1 MMARVNEEVI
11 NMKFR
16 KMPRTDMV
24 LSEVGFGVWTVATN
38 WWGKI
43 EESDKAA
50 LLENAV
56 DQGINFFDTADAYGD
71 GYGEEILAKVLGHK
85 RNELVF
91 ATKFGYDIYDPT
103 PRDGHKERA
112 QKFDKEFVKYACEQS
127 LKRLGTDYIDLYQ
140 IHNPKLDALE
150 RDELFETLEQLQ
162 FEGKIRYYGVA
173 LGPDIGWFEEGE
185 YSMRDRHVDS
195 AQVIYSIM
203 EQDPAKDL
211 IRIAEETEV
220 GLLSRVP
227 HASNTLTG
235 EFDDGLPVFDA
246 DDHRAHRK
254 NEWLEE
260 AMRKVARVRFLVQ
273 DDSRTM
279 AQSAIQFVLKQPA
292 IISVLPNF
300 TKISEL
306 MEYTSALE
314 TPEITNAE
322 QSKLDELWENGFDIA
337 EPQPQFREI

>member
-1 MMARVNEEVI
+1 VEE
-11 NMKFR
+11 
-16 KMPRTDMV
+16 
-24 LSEVGFGVWTVATN
+24 
-38 WWGKI
+38 
-43 EESDKAA
+43 
-50 LLENAV
+50 
-56 DQGINFFDTADAYGD
+56 GINFFDTADTYGD
-71 GYGEEILAKVLGHK
+71 GFGEEILATVLGHK
-85 RNELVF
+85 RNDIVI

-127 LKRLGTDYIDLYQ
+127 LRRLGTDYIDLYQ
-140 IHNPKLDALE
+140 AHNIKLADLE

-162 FEGKIRYYGVA
+162 FEGKIRHYGVA
-173 LGPDIGWFEEGE
+173 LGPDIGWVEEGE
-185 YSMRDRHVDS
+185 YTLTQRQVAS

-203 EQDPAKDL
+203 EQDPAKHF
-211 IRIAEETEV
+211 IRLAEENEV

-235 EFDDGLPVFDA
+235 EFEHGLPTFDA

-273 DDSRTM
+273 EDTRTM
-279 AQSAIQFVLKQPA
+279 AQSAIQFVLKQPS

-300 TKISEL
+300 TNLSEL
-306 MEYTSALE
+306 KEYTSALE
-314 TPEITNAE
+314 TPEISDEE
-322 QSKLDELWENGFDIA
+322 QTKLDELWEHGFDIS
-337 EPQPQFREI
+337 EPEPQFREI

>member
-1 MMARVNEEVI
+1 
-11 NMKFR
+11 MKFR
-16 KMPRTDMV
+16 KLPRTDLV

-43 EESDKAA
+43 EDADKAA

-56 DQGINFFDTADAYGD
+56 EEGINFFDTADTYGD
-71 GYGEEILAKVLGHK
+71 GFGEEILATVLGHK
-85 RNELVF
+85 RNDIVI

-127 LKRLGTDYIDLYQ
+127 LRRLGTDYIDLYQ
-140 IHNPKLDALE
+140 AHNIKLADLE
-150 RDELFETLEQLQ
+150 HDELFETLEQLQ
-162 FEGKIRYYGVA
+162 FEGKIRHYGVA
-173 LGPDIGWFEEGE
+173 LGPDIGWVEEGE
-185 YSMRDRHVDS
+185 YTLTQRQVAS

-203 EQDPAKDL
+203 EQDPAKHFMTL
-211 IRIAEETEV
+211 AEENEI

-235 EFDDGLPVFDA
+235 EFDHGFPTFDP

-260 AMRKVARVRFLVQ
+260 AMKKVARVRFLVQ
-273 DDSRTM
+273 EDTRTM
-279 AQSAIQFVLKQPA
+279 AQSAIQFVLKQPS

-300 TKISEL
+300 TNLSEL
-306 MEYTSALE
+306 KEYTSALE
-314 TPEITNAE
+314 TPEISDEE
-322 QSKLDELWENGFDIA
+322 QAKLDELWEHGFDVS
-337 EPQPQFREI
+337 EPEPQFREI

>member
-1 MMARVNEEVI
+1 
-11 NMKFR
+11 MKFR
-16 KMPRTDMV
+16 KLPRTDLV

-43 EESDKAA
+43 EDADKAS

-56 DQGINFFDTADAYGD
+56 EEGINFFDTADTYGD
-71 GYGEEILAKVLGHK
+71 GFGEEILATVLGHR
-85 RNELVF
+85 RNDIVI

-127 LKRLGTDYIDLYQ
+127 LRRLGTDYIDLYQ
-140 IHNPKLDALE
+140 AHNIKLADLE

-162 FEGKIRYYGVA
+162 FEGKIRHYGVA
-173 LGPDIGWFEEGE
+173 LGPDIGWVEEGE
-185 YSMRDRHVDS
+185 YTLTQRQVAS

-203 EQDPAKDL
+203 EQDPAKHFMRL
-211 IRIAEETEV
+211 AEENEV

-235 EFDDGLPVFDA
+235 EFDVGLPTFDA

-273 DDSRTM
+273 EDTRTM
-279 AQSAIQFVLKQPA
+279 AQSAIQFVLKQPS

-300 TKISEL
+300 TNLSEL
-306 MEYTSALE
+306 KEYTSALE
-314 TPEITNAE
+314 TPEISDEE
-322 QSKLDELWENGFDIA
+322 QAKLDELWEHGFDIS
-337 EPQPQFREI
+337 EPEPQFREI

>member
-1 MMARVNEEVI
+1 
-11 NMKFR
+11 MKFR
-16 KMPRTDMV
+16 KLPRTDLV

-43 EESDKAA
+43 EDADKAA

-56 DQGINFFDTADAYGD
+56 EEGINFFDTADTYGD
-71 GYGEEILAKVLGHK
+71 GFGEEILATVLGHK
-85 RNELVF
+85 RNDIII

-103 PRDGHKERA
+103 RRDGHKERA

-127 LKRLGTDYIDLYQ
+127 LRRLGTDYIDLYQ
-140 IHNPKLDALE
+140 AHNIKLADLE

-162 FEGKIRYYGVA
+162 FEGKIRHYGVA
-173 LGPDIGWFEEGE
+173 LGPDIGWVEEGE
-185 YSMRDRHVDS
+185 YTLTQRQVAS

-203 EQDPAKDL
+203 EQDPAKHFMRL
-211 IRIAEETEV
+211 AKENEV

-235 EFDDGLPVFDA
+235 EFDDGLPTFDA

-254 NEWLEE
+254 NEWLEV

-273 DDSRTM
+273 EDTRTM
-279 AQSAIQFVLKQPA
+279 AQSAIQFVLKQPS

-300 TKISEL
+300 TNLLEL
-306 MEYTSALE
+306 KEYTSALE
-314 TPEITNAE
+314 TPEISDEE
-322 QSKLDELWENGFDIA
+322 QAKLDELWEHGFDVSDP
-337 EPQPQFREI
+337 EPQFREI

>member
-1 MMARVNEEVI
+1 
-11 NMKFR
+11 MKFR
-16 KMPRTDMV
+16 KLPRTDLV

-43 EESDKAA
+43 EDADKAA

-56 DQGINFFDTADAYGD
+56 EEGINFFDTADTYGD
-71 GYGEEILAKVLGHK
+71 GFGEEILATVLGHK
-85 RNELVF
+85 RNDIVI

-127 LKRLGTDYIDLYQ
+127 LRRLGTDYIDLYQ
-140 IHNPKLDALE
+140 AHNIKLADLE

-162 FEGKIRYYGVA
+162 FEGKIRHYGVA
-173 LGPDIGWFEEGE
+173 LGPDIGWVEEGE
-185 YSMRDRHVDS
+185 YTLTQRQVAS

-203 EQDPAKDL
+203 EQDPAKHFMRL
-211 IRIAEETEV
+211 AEENEV

-235 EFDDGLPVFDA
+235 EFDDGLPTFDA

-260 AMRKVARVRFLVQ
+260 AMKKVARVRFLVQ
-273 DDSRTM
+273 EDTRTM
-279 AQSAIQFVLKQPA
+279 AQSAIQFVLKQPS

-300 TKISEL
+300 TNLLEL
-306 MEYTSALE
+306 KEYTSALE
-314 TPEITNAE
+314 TPEISDEE
-322 QSKLDELWENGFDIA
+322 QAKLDELWEHGFDIS
-337 EPQPQFREI
+337 EPEPQFREI

>member
-1 MMARVNEEVI
+1 
-11 NMKFR
+11 MKFR
-16 KMPRTDMV
+16 KMPRTDLV

-43 EESDKAA
+43 EDADKAA

-56 DQGINFFDTADAYGD
+56 EEGINFFDTADAYGD
-71 GYGEEILAKVLGHK
+71 GYGEEILATVLGHK
-85 RNELVF
+85 RNDIII
-91 ATKFGYDIYDPT
+91 ATKFGYDIYDTT

-127 LKRLGTDYIDLYQ
+127 LRRLDTDYIDLYQ
-140 IHNPKLDALE
+140 AHNIKLADLE
-150 RDELFETLEQLQ
+150 KDELFETLEQLQ
-162 FEGKIRYYGVA
+162 FEGKIRYFGVA

-185 YSMRDRHVDS
+185 YSMRERHVTS
-195 AQVIYSIM
+195 AQVIYSIL

-211 IRIAEETEV
+211 IKLAEEYEV

-235 EFDDGLPVFDA
+235 EYDHGLPVFDA

-260 AMRKVARVRFLVQ
+260 AMRKVDRVRFLVQ
-273 DDSRTM
+273 EDTRTM

-300 TKISEL
+300 TNLSEL
-306 MEYTSALE
+306 KEYTSALE
-314 TPEITNAE
+314 TPEITDDE
-322 QSKLDELWENGFDIA
+322 QAKLDELWAHDFDLS
-337 EPQPQFREI
+337 EPERQFREI

>member
-1 MMARVNEEVI
+1 
-11 NMKFR
+11 MKFR
-16 KMPRTDMV
+16 KLPRTDLV

-43 EESDKAA
+43 EDSDKAA

-56 DQGINFFDTADAYGD
+56 EEGINFFDTADTYGD
-71 GYGEEILAKVLGHK
+71 GFGEEILATVLGHK
-85 RNELVF
+85 RNDIVI

-127 LKRLGTDYIDLYQ
+127 LRRLGTDYIDLYQ
-140 IHNPKLDALE
+140 AHNIKLADLE
-150 RDELFETLEQLQ
+150 HDELFETLEQLQ
-162 FEGKIRYYGVA
+162 FEGKIRHYGVA
-173 LGPDIGWFEEGE
+173 LGPDIGWVEEGE
-185 YSMRDRHVDS
+185 YTLTQRQVAS

-203 EQDPAKDL
+203 EQDPAKHFMRL
-211 IRIAEETEV
+211 AKENEV

-235 EFDDGLPVFDA
+235 EFDDGLPTFDA

-260 AMRKVARVRFLVQ
+260 AMKKVARVRFLVQ
-273 DDSRTM
+273 EDTRTM
-279 AQSAIQFVLKQPA
+279 AQSAIQFVLKQPS

-300 TKISEL
+300 TNLLEL
-306 MEYTSALE
+306 KEYTSALE
-314 TPEITNAE
+314 TPEISNEE
-322 QSKLDELWENGFDIA
+322 QAKLDELWEHGFDVS
-337 EPQPQFREI
+337 EPEPQFREI

>member
-1 MMARVNEEVI
+1 
-11 NMKFR
+11 MKFR
-16 KMPRTDMV
+16 KLPRTDLV

-43 EESDKAA
+43 EDADKAA

-56 DQGINFFDTADAYGD
+56 EEGINFFDTADTYGD
-71 GYGEEILAKVLGHK
+71 GFGEEILATVLGHK
-85 RNELVF
+85 RNDIVI

-103 PRDGHKERA
+103 PREGHKERA

-127 LKRLGTDYIDLYQ
+127 LRRLGTDYIDLYQ
-140 IHNPKLDALE
+140 AHNIKLADLE

-162 FEGKIRYYGVA
+162 FEGKIRHYGVA
-173 LGPDIGWFEEGE
+173 LGPDIGWVEEGE
-185 YSMRDRHVDS
+185 YTLTQRQVASV
-195 AQVIYSIM
+195 QVIYSIM
-203 EQDPAKDL
+203 EQDPAKHFMTL
-211 IRIAEETEV
+211 AEENEV

-235 EFDDGLPVFDA
+235 EFDDGLPTFDA

-260 AMRKVARVRFLVQ
+260 AMKKVARVRFLVQ
-273 DDSRTM
+273 EDTRTM
-279 AQSAIQFVLKQPA
+279 AQSAIQFVLKQPS

-300 TKISEL
+300 TNLSEL
-306 MEYTSALE
+306 KEYTSALE
-314 TPEITNAE
+314 TPEISDEE
-322 QSKLDELWENGFDIA
+322 QAKLDELWEHGFDVS
-337 EPQPQFREI
+337 ELEPQFREI

>member
-1 MMARVNEEVI
+1 
-11 NMKFR
+11 MKFR
-16 KMPRTDMV
+16 KLPRTDLV

-43 EESDKAA
+43 EDADKAA

-56 DQGINFFDTADAYGD
+56 EEGINFFDTADTYGD
-71 GYGEEILAKVLGHK
+71 GFGEEILATVLGPK
-85 RNELVF
+85 RNDIVI

-127 LKRLGTDYIDLYQ
+127 LRRLGTDYIDLYQ
-140 IHNPKLDALE
+140 AHNIKLADLE

-162 FEGKIRYYGVA
+162 FEGKIRHYGVA
-173 LGPDIGWFEEGE
+173 LGPDIGWVEEGE
-185 YSMRDRHVDS
+185 YTLTQRQVAS

-203 EQDPAKDL
+203 EQDPAKHF
-211 IRIAEETEV
+211 IRLAEENEV

-235 EFDDGLPVFDA
+235 EFDDGLPTFDA

-260 AMRKVARVRFLVQ
+260 AMKKVARVRFLVQ
-273 DDSRTM
+273 EDTRTM
-279 AQSAIQFVLKQPA
+279 AQSAIQFVLKQPS

-300 TKISEL
+300 TNLSEL
-306 MEYTSALE
+306 KEYTSALE
-314 TPEITNAE
+314 TPEISDEE
-322 QSKLDELWENGFDIA
+322 QAKLDELWEHGFDVS
-337 EPQPQFREI
+337 EPEPQFREI

>member
-1 MMARVNEEVI
+1 
-11 NMKFR
+11 MKFR
-16 KMPRTDMV
+16 KLPRTDLV

-43 EESDKAA
+43 EDADKAS

-56 DQGINFFDTADAYGD
+56 EEGINFFDTADTYGD
-71 GYGEEILAKVLGHK
+71 GFGEEILATVLGHK
-85 RNELVF
+85 RNDIVI

-127 LKRLGTDYIDLYQ
+127 LRRLGTDYVDLYQ
-140 IHNPKLDALE
+140 AHNIKLADLE
-150 RDELFETLEQLQ
+150 RDELFEILEQLQ
-162 FEGKIRYYGVA
+162 FEGKIRHYGVA
-173 LGPDIGWFEEGE
+173 LGPDIGWVEEGE
-185 YSMRDRHVDS
+185 YTLTQRQVAS

-203 EQDPAKDL
+203 EQDPAKHFMRL
-211 IRIAEETEV
+211 AEENEV

-235 EFDDGLPVFDA
+235 EFDDGLPTFDA

-273 DDSRTM
+273 EDTRTM
-279 AQSAIQFVLKQPA
+279 AQSAIQFVLKQPS

-300 TKISEL
+300 TNLSEL
-306 MEYTSALE
+306 KEYTSALE
-314 TPEITNAE
+314 TPEISDEE
-322 QSKLDELWENGFDIA
+322 QAKLDELWEHGFDIS
-337 EPQPQFREI
+337 EPEPQFREI

>member
-1 MMARVNEEVI
+1 
-11 NMKFR
+11 MKFR
-16 KMPRTDMV
+16 KLPRTDLV

-43 EESDKAA
+43 EDADKAA

-56 DQGINFFDTADAYGD
+56 EEGINFFDTAATYGD
-71 GYGEEILAKVLGHK
+71 GFGEEILATVLGHK
-85 RNELVF
+85 RNDIVI

-127 LKRLGTDYIDLYQ
+127 LRRLGTDYIDLYQ
-140 IHNPKLDALE
+140 AHNIKLADLE
-150 RDELFETLEQLQ
+150 HDELFETLEQLQ
-162 FEGKIRYYGVA
+162 FEGKIRHYGVA
-173 LGPDIGWFEEGE
+173 LGPDIGWVEEGE
-185 YSMRDRHVDS
+185 YTLTQRQVAS

-203 EQDPAKDL
+203 EQDPAKHFMTL
-211 IRIAEETEV
+211 AEENEV

-235 EFDDGLPVFDA
+235 EFDDGLPTFDA

-260 AMRKVARVRFLVQ
+260 AMKKVARVRFLVQ
-273 DDSRTM
+273 EDTRTM
-279 AQSAIQFVLKQPA
+279 AQSAIQFVLKQPS
-292 IISVLPNF
+292 IISVLPNL
-300 TKISEL
+300 TNLSEL
-306 MEYTSALE
+306 KEYTSALE
-314 TPEITNAE
+314 TPEISDEE
-322 QSKLDELWENGFDIA
+322 QAKLDELWEHGFDVS
-337 EPQPQFREI
+337 EPEPQFREI

>member
-1 MMARVNEEVI
+1 
-11 NMKFR
+11 MKFR
-16 KMPRTDMV
+16 KLPRTDLV
-24 LSEVGFGVWTVATN
+24 LSEVGFGVWTVGTN

-43 EESDKAA
+43 EDADKAA

-56 DQGINFFDTADAYGD
+56 EEGINFFDTADTYGD
-71 GYGEEILAKVLGHK
+71 GFGEEILATVLGHK
-85 RNELVF
+85 RNDIVI

-127 LKRLGTDYIDLYQ
+127 LRRLGTDYIDLYQ
-140 IHNPKLDALE
+140 AHNIKLADLE
-150 RDELFETLEQLQ
+150 HDELFETLEQLQ
-162 FEGKIRYYGVA
+162 FEGKIRHYGVA
-173 LGPDIGWFEEGE
+173 LGPDIGWVEEGE
-185 YSMRDRHVDS
+185 YTLTQRQVAS

-203 EQDPAKDL
+203 EQDPAKHFMTL
-211 IRIAEETEV
+211 AEENGV

-235 EFDDGLPVFDA
+235 EFDDGLPTFDA

-273 DDSRTM
+273 EDTRTM
-279 AQSAIQFVLKQPA
+279 AQSAIQFVLKQPS

-300 TKISEL
+300 TNLSEL
-306 MEYTSALE
+306 KEYTSALE
-314 TPEITNAE
+314 TPEISDEE
-322 QSKLDELWENGFDIA
+322 QAKLDELWEHGFDVS
-337 EPQPQFREI
+337 EPEPQFREI

>member
-1 MMARVNEEVI
+1 
-11 NMKFR
+11 MKFR
-16 KMPRTDMV
+16 KLPRTDLV

-43 EESDKAA
+43 EDADKAA

-56 DQGINFFDTADAYGD
+56 EEGINFFDTADTYGD
-71 GYGEEILAKVLGHK
+71 GFGEEILATVLGHK
-85 RNELVF
+85 RNDIVI

-127 LKRLGTDYIDLYQ
+127 LRRLGTDYIDLYQ
-140 IHNPKLDALE
+140 AHNIKLADLE

-162 FEGKIRYYGVA
+162 FEGKIRHYGVA
-173 LGPDIGWFEEGE
+173 LGPDIGWVEEGE
-185 YSMRDRHVDS
+185 YTLTQRQVAS

-203 EQDPAKDL
+203 EQDPAKHFMTL
-211 IRIAEETEV
+211 AEENEV

-235 EFDDGLPVFDA
+235 EFDDGLPTFDA

-260 AMRKVARVRFLVQ
+260 AMKKVARVRFLVQ
-273 DDSRTM
+273 EDTRTM
-279 AQSAIQFVLKQPA
+279 AQSAIQFVLKQPS

-300 TKISEL
+300 PNLLEL
-306 MEYTSALE
+306 KEYTSALE
-314 TPEITNAE
+314 TPEISNEE
-322 QSKLDELWENGFDIA
+322 QAKLDELWEHGFDISEP
-337 EPQPQFREI
+337 EPQCREI

>member
-1 MMARVNEEVI
+1 
-11 NMKFR
+11 MKFR
-16 KMPRTDMV
+16 KLPRTDLV
-24 LSEVGFGVWTVATN
+24 LSEVGFGVWTVGTN

-43 EESDKAA
+43 DDADKAA

-56 DQGINFFDTADAYGD
+56 EEGINFFDTADTYGD
-71 GYGEEILAKVLGHK
+71 GFGEEILATVLGHK
-85 RNELVF
+85 RNDIVI

-127 LKRLGTDYIDLYQ
+127 LNRLGTDYIDLYQ
-140 IHNPKLDALE
+140 AHNIKLADLE

-162 FEGKIRYYGVA
+162 FEGKIRHYGVA
-173 LGPDIGWFEEGE
+173 LGPDIGWVEEGE
-185 YSMRDRHVDS
+185 YTLTQRQVAS

-203 EQDPAKDL
+203 EQDPAKHF
-211 IRIAEETEV
+211 IRLAEENEV

-235 EFDDGLPVFDA
+235 EFDDGLPTFDA

-273 DDSRTM
+273 EDTRTM
-279 AQSAIQFVLKQPA
+279 AQSAIQFVLKQPS

-300 TKISEL
+300 TNLSEL
-306 MEYTSALE
+306 KEYTSALE
-314 TPEITNAE
+314 TPEISDEE
-322 QSKLDELWENGFDIA
+322 QAKLDELWEHGFDIS
-337 EPQPQFREI
+337 EPEPQFREI

>member
-1 MMARVNEEVI
+1 
-11 NMKFR
+11 MKFR
-16 KMPRTDMV
+16 KLPRTDLV

-43 EESDKAA
+43 EDADKAA

-56 DQGINFFDTADAYGD
+56 EEGINFFDTADTYGD
-71 GYGEEILAKVLGHK
+71 GFGEEILATVLGHK
-85 RNELVF
+85 RNDIVI

-127 LKRLGTDYIDLYQ
+127 LRRLGTDYIDLYQ
-140 IHNPKLDALE
+140 AHNIKLADLE

-162 FEGKIRYYGVA
+162 FEGKIRHYGVA
-173 LGPDIGWFEEGE
+173 LGPDIGWVEEGE
-185 YSMRDRHVDS
+185 YTLTQRQVAS

-203 EQDPAKDL
+203 EQDPAKHF
-211 IRIAEETEV
+211 IRLAEENEV

-235 EFDDGLPVFDA
+235 EFDDGLPTFDA

-273 DDSRTM
+273 EDTRTM
-279 AQSAIQFVLKQPA
+279 AQSAIQFVLKQPS

-300 TKISEL
+300 TNLSEL
-306 MEYTSALE
+306 KEYTSALE
-314 TPEITNAE
+314 TPEISDEE
-322 QSKLDELWENGFDIA
+322 QTKLDELWEHGFDIS
-337 EPQPQFREI
+337 EPEPQFREI

>member
-1 MMARVNEEVI
+1 
-11 NMKFR
+11 MKFR
-16 KMPRTDMV
+16 KLPRTDLV

-43 EESDKAA
+43 EDADKAA

-56 DQGINFFDTADAYGD
+56 EEGINFFDTADTYGD
-71 GYGEEILAKVLGHK
+71 GFGEEILATVLGHK
-85 RNELVF
+85 RNDIVI

-127 LKRLGTDYIDLYQ
+127 LRRLGTDYIDLYQ
-140 IHNPKLDALE
+140 AHNIKLADLE
-150 RDELFETLEQLQ
+150 HDELFETLEQLQ
-162 FEGKIRYYGVA
+162 FEGKIRHYGVA
-173 LGPDIGWFEEGE
+173 LGPDIGWVEEGE
-185 YSMRDRHVDS
+185 YTLTQRQVAS

-203 EQDPAKDL
+203 EQDPAKHFMRL
-211 IRIAEETEV
+211 AEENEV

-235 EFDDGLPVFDA
+235 EFDDGLPTFDA

-260 AMRKVARVRFLVQ
+260 AMKKVARVRFLVQ
-273 DDSRTM
+273 EDTRTM
-279 AQSAIQFVLKQPA
+279 AQSAIQFVLKQPS

-300 TKISEL
+300 TNLSEL
-306 MEYTSALE
+306 KEYTSALE
-314 TPEITNAE
+314 TPEISDEE
-322 QSKLDELWENGFDIA
+322 QAKLDELWEHGFDVS
-337 EPQPQFREI
+337 EPEPQFREI

>member
-1 MMARVNEEVI
+1 
-11 NMKFR
+11 MKFR
-16 KMPRTDMV
+16 KLPRTDLV

-43 EESDKAA
+43 EDADKAA

-56 DQGINFFDTADAYGD
+56 EEGINFFDTADTYGD
-71 GYGEEILAKVLGHK
+71 GFGEEILATVLGHK
-85 RNELVF
+85 RNDIVI

-127 LKRLGTDYIDLYQ
+127 LRRLGTDYIDLYQ
-140 IHNPKLDALE
+140 AHNIKLADLE
-150 RDELFETLEQLQ
+150 HDELFETLEQLQ
-162 FEGKIRYYGVA
+162 FEGKIRHYGVA
-173 LGPDIGWFEEGE
+173 LGPDIGWVEEGE
-185 YSMRDRHVDS
+185 YTLTQRQVAS

-203 EQDPAKDL
+203 EQDPAKHFMTL
-211 IRIAEETEV
+211 AEENEV

-235 EFDDGLPVFDA
+235 EFDDGLPTFDA

-260 AMRKVARVRFLVQ
+260 AMKKVARVRFLVQ
-273 DDSRTM
+273 EDTRTM
-279 AQSAIQFVLKQPA
+279 AQSAIQFVLKQPS

-300 TKISEL
+300 TNLSEL
-306 MEYTSALE
+306 KEYTSALE
-314 TPEITNAE
+314 TPEISDDE
-322 QSKLDELWENGFDIA
+322 QAKLDELWEHGFDVS
-337 EPQPQFREI
+337 EPEPQFREI

>member
-1 MMARVNEEVI
+1 
-11 NMKFR
+11 MKFR
-16 KMPRTDMV
+16 KLPRTDLV
-24 LSEVGFGVWTVATN
+24 LSEVGFGVWTVGTN

-43 EESDKAA
+43 EDADKAA

-56 DQGINFFDTADAYGD
+56 EEGINFFDTADTYGD
-71 GYGEEILAKVLGHK
+71 GFGEEILATVLGHK
-85 RNELVF
+85 RNDIVI

-127 LKRLGTDYIDLYQ
+127 LRRLGTDYIDLYQ
-140 IHNPKLDALE
+140 AHNIKLADLE

-162 FEGKIRYYGVA
+162 FEGKIRHYGVA
-173 LGPDIGWFEEGE
+173 LGPDIGWVEEGE
-185 YSMRDRHVDS
+185 YTLTQRQLAS
-195 AQVIYSIM
+195 AQVLYRIM
-203 EQDPAKDL
+203 EQAPAQHF
-211 IRIAEETEV
+211 IRLAEENEV

-235 EFDDGLPVFDA
+235 EFDAGLPTFDA

-273 DDSRTM
+273 EDTRTM
-279 AQSAIQFVLKQPA
+279 AQSAIQFVLKQPS

-300 TKISEL
+300 TNLSEL
-306 MEYTSALE
+306 KEYTSALE
-314 TPEITNAE
+314 TPEISDEE
-322 QSKLDELWENGFDIA
+322 QAKLDELWEHGFDIS
-337 EPQPQFREI
+337 EPEPQFREI

>member
-1 MMARVNEEVI
+1 
-11 NMKFR
+11 MKFR
-16 KMPRTDMV
+16 KLPRTDLV

-43 EESDKAA
+43 EDSDKAA

-56 DQGINFFDTADAYGD
+56 EEGINFFDTADTYGD
-71 GYGEEILAKVLGHK
+71 GFGEEILATVLGHK
-85 RNELVF
+85 RNDIVI

-127 LKRLGTDYIDLYQ
+127 LRRLGTDYIDLYQ
-140 IHNPKLDALE
+140 AHNIKLADLE

-162 FEGKIRYYGVA
+162 FEGKIRHYGVA
-173 LGPDIGWFEEGE
+173 LGPDIGWVEEGE
-185 YSMRDRHVDS
+185 YTLTQRQVAS

-203 EQDPAKDL
+203 EQDPAKHFMTL
-211 IRIAEETEV
+211 AEENEV

-235 EFDDGLPVFDA
+235 EFDDGLPTFDA

-260 AMRKVARVRFLVQ
+260 AMKKVARVRFLVQ
-273 DDSRTM
+273 EDTRTM
-279 AQSAIQFVLKQPA
+279 AQSAIQFVLKQPS

-300 TKISEL
+300 TNLSEL
-306 MEYTSALE
+306 KEYTSALE
-314 TPEITNAE
+314 TPEISDEE
-322 QSKLDELWENGFDIA
+322 QTKLDELWEHGFDVS
-337 EPQPQFREI
+337 EPEPQFREI

>member
-1 MMARVNEEVI
+1 
-11 NMKFR
+11 MKFR
-16 KMPRTDMV
+16 KLPRTDLV

-43 EESDKAA
+43 EDADKAA

-56 DQGINFFDTADAYGD
+56 EEGINFFDTADTYGD
-71 GYGEEILAKVLGHK
+71 GFGEEILATVLGHK
-85 RNELVF
+85 RNDIVI

-127 LKRLGTDYIDLYQ
+127 LRRLGTDYIDLYQ
-140 IHNPKLDALE
+140 AHNIKLLDLE

-162 FEGKIRYYGVA
+162 FEGKIRHYGVA
-173 LGPDIGWFEEGE
+173 LGPDIGWVEEGE
-185 YSMRDRHVDS
+185 YTLTQRQVAS

-203 EQDPAKDL
+203 EQDPAKHF
-211 IRIAEETEV
+211 IRLAEENEV

-235 EFDDGLPVFDA
+235 EFDDGLPTFDT

-273 DDSRTM
+273 EDTRTM
-279 AQSAIQFVLKQPA
+279 AQSAIQFVLKQPS

-300 TKISEL
+300 TNLSEL
-306 MEYTSALE
+306 KEYTSALE
-314 TPEITNAE
+314 TPEISDEE
-322 QSKLDELWENGFDIA
+322 QTKLDELWEHGFDIS
-337 EPQPQFREI
+337 EPEPQFREI

>member
-1 MMARVNEEVI
+1 
-11 NMKFR
+11 MKFR
-16 KMPRTDMV
+16 KLPRTDLV

-43 EESDKAA
+43 EDADKAA

-56 DQGINFFDTADAYGD
+56 EEGINFFDTADTYGD
-71 GYGEEILAKVLGHK
+71 GFGEEILATVLGHK
-85 RNELVF
+85 RNDIVI

-127 LKRLGTDYIDLYQ
+127 LRRLGTDYIDLYQ
-140 IHNPKLDALE
+140 AHNIKLADLE
-150 RDELFETLEQLQ
+150 HDELFETLEQLQ
-162 FEGKIRYYGVA
+162 FEGKIRHYGVA
-173 LGPDIGWFEEGE
+173 LGPDIGWVEEGE
-185 YSMRDRHVDS
+185 YTLTQRQVAS

-203 EQDPAKDL
+203 EQDPAKHFMTL
-211 IRIAEETEV
+211 AEENEV

-235 EFDDGLPVFDA
+235 EFDDGLPTFDA

-260 AMRKVARVRFLVQ
+260 AMKKVARVRFLVQ
-273 DDSRTM
+273 EDTRTM
-279 AQSAIQFVLKQPA
+279 AQSAIQFVLKQPS

-300 TKISEL
+300 TNLSEL
-306 MEYTSALE
+306 KEYTSALE
-314 TPEITNAE
+314 TPEISDEE
-322 QSKLDELWENGFDIA
+322 QAKLDELWEHGFDIS
-337 EPQPQFREI
+337 EPEPQFREI

>member
-1 MMARVNEEVI
+1 
-11 NMKFR
+11 MKFR
-16 KMPRTDMV
+16 KLPRTDLV

-43 EESDKAA
+43 EDADKAA

-56 DQGINFFDTADAYGD
+56 EEGINFFDTADTYGD
-71 GYGEEILAKVLGHK
+71 GFGEEILATVLGHK
-85 RNELVF
+85 RNDIVI

-127 LKRLGTDYIDLYQ
+127 LRRLGTDYIDLYQ
-140 IHNPKLDALE
+140 AHNIKLADLE
-150 RDELFETLEQLQ
+150 HDELFETLEQLQ
-162 FEGKIRYYGVA
+162 FEGKIRHYGVA
-173 LGPDIGWFEEGE
+173 LGPDIGWVEEGE
-185 YSMRDRHVDS
+185 YTLTQRQVAS

-203 EQDPAKDL
+203 EQDPAKHFMTL
-211 IRIAEETEV
+211 AEENEV

-235 EFDDGLPVFDA
+235 EFDDGLPTFDA

-260 AMRKVARVRFLVQ
+260 AMKKVARVRFLVQ
-273 DDSRTM
+273 EDTRTM
-279 AQSAIQFVLKQPA
+279 AQSAIQFVLKQPS

-300 TKISEL
+300 TNLSEL
-306 MEYTSALE
+306 KEYTSALE
-314 TPEITNAE
+314 TPEISNEE
-322 QSKLDELWENGFDIA
+322 QAKLDELWEHGFDVS
-337 EPQPQFREI
+337 EPEPQFREI

>member
-1 MMARVNEEVI
+1 
-11 NMKFR
+11 MKFR
-16 KMPRTDMV
+16 KLPRTDLV

-43 EESDKAA
+43 EDADKAA

-56 DQGINFFDTADAYGD
+56 EEGINFFDTADTYGD
-71 GYGEEILAKVLGHK
+71 GFGEEILATVLGHK
-85 RNELVF
+85 RNDIVI

-127 LKRLGTDYIDLYQ
+127 LRRLGTDYIDLYQ
-140 IHNPKLDALE
+140 AHNIKLADLE

-162 FEGKIRYYGVA
+162 FEGKIRHYGVA
-173 LGPDIGWFEEGE
+173 LGPDIGWVEEGE
-185 YSMRDRHVDS
+185 YTLTQRQVAS

-203 EQDPAKDL
+203 EQDPAKHFMTL
-211 IRIAEETEV
+211 AEENEV

-235 EFDDGLPVFDA
+235 EFDDGLPTFDS

-260 AMRKVARVRFLVQ
+260 AMKKVARVRFLVQ
-273 DDSRTM
+273 EDTRTM
-279 AQSAIQFVLKQPA
+279 AQSAIQFVLKQPS

-300 TKISEL
+300 TNLSEL
-306 MEYTSALE
+306 KEYTSALE
-314 TPEITNAE
+314 TPEISDEE
-322 QSKLDELWENGFDIA
+322 QAKLDELWEHGFDIS
-337 EPQPQFREI
+337 EPEPQFREI

>member
-1 MMARVNEEVI
+1 
-11 NMKFR
+11 MKYR
-16 KMPRTDMV
+16 KLPRTEMV

-43 EESDKAA
+43 EDADKKS

-56 DQGINFFDTADAYGD
+56 EEGINFFDTADTYGD
-71 GYGEEILAKVLGHK
+71 GLGETLLADVLGHK
-85 RNELVF
+85 RNEIII

-127 LKRLGTDYIDLYQ
+127 LRRLGTDYIDLYQ
-140 IHNPKLDALE
+140 AHNIKLVDLE
-150 RDELFETLEQLQ
+150 KDELFEALEQLQ
-162 FEGKIRYYGVA
+162 FEGKIRYFGVA
-173 LGPDIGWFEEGE
+173 LGPDIGWYEEGE
-185 YSMRDRHVDS
+185 YSMTERTISS
-195 AQVIYSIM
+195 AQIIYSIL
-203 EQDPAKDL
+203 EQDPAKAL
-211 IRIAEETEV
+211 IKLAEENDI

-235 EFDDGLPVFDA
+235 EYENGLPVFDA

-260 AMRKVARVRFLVQ
+260 SMRKVAKVRFLIQ

-279 AQSAIQFVLKQPA
+279 AQSAIQFVLKQSA

-300 TKISEL
+300 TKLSEIK
-306 MEYTSALE
+306 EYTSALE
-314 TPEITNAE
+314 TPEITDAE
-322 QSKLDELWENGFDIA
+322 QAKMDELWEHDFDIA
-337 EPQPQFREI
+337 EPARQFREI

>member
-1 MMARVNEEVI
+1 
-11 NMKFR
+11 MKFR
-16 KMPRTDMV
+16 KLPRTDLV

-43 EESDKAA
+43 EDAEKAS

-56 DQGINFFDTADAYGD
+56 EEGINFFDTADTYGD
-71 GYGEEILAKVLGHK
+71 GFGEEILATVLGHK
-85 RNELVF
+85 RNDIVI

-127 LKRLGTDYIDLYQ
+127 LRRLGTDYIDLYQ
-140 IHNPKLDALE
+140 AHNIKLADLE

-162 FEGKIRYYGVA
+162 FEGKIRHYGVA
-173 LGPDIGWFEEGE
+173 LGPDIGWVEEGE
-185 YSMRDRHVDS
+185 YTLTQRQVAS

-203 EQDPAKDL
+203 EQDPAKHFMRL
-211 IRIAEETEV
+211 AEENEV

-235 EFDDGLPVFDA
+235 EFDDGLPTFDT

-273 DDSRTM
+273 EDTRTM
-279 AQSAIQFVLKQPA
+279 AQSAIQFVLKQPS

-300 TKISEL
+300 TNLSEL
-306 MEYTSALE
+306 KEYTSALE
-314 TPEITNAE
+314 TPEISDEE
-322 QSKLDELWENGFDIA
+322 QAKLDELWEHGFDIS
-337 EPQPQFREI
+337 EPEPQFREI

>member
-1 MMARVNEEVI
+1 
-11 NMKFR
+11 MKFR
-16 KMPRTDMV
+16 KLPRTDLV

-43 EESDKAA
+43 EDAEKAS

-56 DQGINFFDTADAYGD
+56 EEGINFFDTADTYGD
-71 GYGEEILAKVLGHK
+71 GFGEEILATVLGHK
-85 RNELVF
+85 RNDIVI

-127 LKRLGTDYIDLYQ
+127 LRRLGTDYIDLYQ
-140 IHNPKLDALE
+140 AHNIKLADLE

-162 FEGKIRYYGVA
+162 FEGKIRHYGVA
-173 LGPDIGWFEEGE
+173 LGPDIGWVEEGE
-185 YSMRDRHVDS
+185 YTLTQRQVAS

-203 EQDPAKDL
+203 EQDPAKHFISL
-211 IRIAEETEV
+211 AEENEI

-235 EFDDGLPVFDA
+235 EFDVGLPTFDA

-273 DDSRTM
+273 EDTRTM
-279 AQSAIQFVLKQPA
+279 AQSAIQFVLKQPS

-300 TKISEL
+300 TNLSEL
-306 MEYTSALE
+306 KEYTSALE
-314 TPEITNAE
+314 TPEISDEE
-322 QSKLDELWENGFDIA
+322 QAKLDELWEHGFDIS
-337 EPQPQFREI
+337 EPEPQFREI

>member
-1 MMARVNEEVI
+1 
-11 NMKFR
+11 MKFR
-16 KMPRTDMV
+16 KMPRTDLV

-43 EESDKAA
+43 EDADKAA

-56 DQGINFFDTADAYGD
+56 EEGINFFDTADTYGD
-71 GYGEEILAKVLGHK
+71 GYGEEILATVLGHK
-85 RNELVF
+85 RNDIII

-127 LKRLGTDYIDLYQ
+127 LRRLGTDYIDLYQ
-140 IHNPKLDALE
+140 AHNIKLADLE

-162 FEGKIRYYGVA
+162 FEGKIRYFGVA

-185 YSMRDRHVDS
+185 YSMRERHITC
-195 AQVIYSIM
+195 AQIIYSIM

-211 IRIAEETEV
+211 IKLAEEHDV

-235 EFDDGLPVFDA
+235 EYEHGLPVFDA

-273 DDSRTM
+273 EESRTM

-292 IISVLPNF
+292 IVSVLPNF
-300 TKISEL
+300 TKLSEL
-306 MEYTSALE
+306 KEYTSALE
-314 TPEITNAE
+314 TPEITDEE
-322 QSKLDELWENGFDIA
+322 QAKMDELWENGFDIA
-337 EPQPQFREI
+337 EPEPQFREI

>member
-1 MMARVNEEVI
+1 
-11 NMKFR
+11 MKFR
-16 KMPRTDMV
+16 KLPRTDLV

-43 EESDKAA
+43 EDADKAA

-56 DQGINFFDTADAYGD
+56 EEGINFFDTADTYGD
-71 GYGEEILAKVLGHK
+71 GFGEEILATVLGHK
-85 RNELVF
+85 RNDIVI

-127 LKRLGTDYIDLYQ
+127 LRRLGTDYIDLYQ
-140 IHNPKLDALE
+140 AHNIKLADLE
-150 RDELFETLEQLQ
+150 HDELFETLEQLQ
-162 FEGKIRYYGVA
+162 FEGKIRHYGVA
-173 LGPDIGWFEEGE
+173 LGPDIGWVEEGE
-185 YSMRDRHVDS
+185 YTLTQRQVAS

-203 EQDPAKDL
+203 EQDPAKHFMTL
-211 IRIAEETEV
+211 AEENEV

-235 EFDDGLPVFDA
+235 EFDDGLPTFDP

-260 AMRKVARVRFLVQ
+260 AMKKVARVRFLVQ
-273 DDSRTM
+273 EDTRTM
-279 AQSAIQFVLKQPA
+279 AQSAIQFVLKQPS

-300 TKISEL
+300 PNLLEL
-306 MEYTSALE
+306 KEYTSALE
-314 TPEITNAE
+314 TPEISDEE
-322 QSKLDELWENGFDIA
+322 QAKLDELWEHGFDVS
-337 EPQPQFREI
+337 EPEPQFREI

>member
-1 MMARVNEEVI
+1 
-11 NMKFR
+11 MKFR
-16 KMPRTDMV
+16 KLPRTDLV

-43 EESDKAA
+43 EDADKAA

-56 DQGINFFDTADAYGD
+56 EEGINFFDTADTYGD
-71 GYGEEILAKVLGHK
+71 GFGEEILATVLGHK
-85 RNELVF
+85 RNDIVI

-127 LKRLGTDYIDLYQ
+127 LRRLGTDYIDLYQ
-140 IHNPKLDALE
+140 AHNIKLADLE

-162 FEGKIRYYGVA
+162 FEGKIRHYGVA
-173 LGPDIGWFEEGE
+173 LGPDIGWVEEGE
-185 YSMRDRHVDS
+185 YTLTQRQVAS

-203 EQDPAKDL
+203 EQDPAKHFMRL
-211 IRIAEETEV
+211 AEENEV

-235 EFDDGLPVFDA
+235 EFDDGLPTFDA

-260 AMRKVARVRFLVQ
+260 AMKKVARVRFLVQ
-273 DDSRTM
+273 EDTRTM
-279 AQSAIQFVLKQPA
+279 AQSAIQFVLKQPS

-300 TKISEL
+300 TNLLEL
-306 MEYTSALE
+306 KEYTSALE
-314 TPEITNAE
+314 TPEISDEE
-322 QSKLDELWENGFDIA
+322 QAKLDELWEHGFDVS
-337 EPQPQFREI
+337 EPEPQFREI

>member
-1 MMARVNEEVI
+1 
-11 NMKFR
+11 MKFR
-16 KMPRTDMV
+16 KLPRTDLV

-43 EESDKAA
+43 EDADKAA

-56 DQGINFFDTADAYGD
+56 EEGINFFDTADTYGD
-71 GYGEEILAKVLGHK
+71 GFGEEILATVLGHK
-85 RNELVF
+85 RNNIVI

-103 PRDGHKERA
+103 PREGHKERA

-127 LKRLGTDYIDLYQ
+127 LRRLGTDYIDLYQ
-140 IHNPKLDALE
+140 AHNIKLADLE

-162 FEGKIRYYGVA
+162 FEGKIRHYGVA
-173 LGPDIGWFEEGE
+173 LGPDIGWVEEGE
-185 YSMRDRHVDS
+185 YTLTQRQVAS

-203 EQDPAKDL
+203 EQDPAKHFMRL
-211 IRIAEETEV
+211 AEENEV

-235 EFDDGLPVFDA
+235 EFDDGLPTFDA

-260 AMRKVARVRFLVQ
+260 AMKKVARVRFLVQ
-273 DDSRTM
+273 EDTRTM
-279 AQSAIQFVLKQPA
+279 AQSAIQFVLKQSS

-300 TKISEL
+300 TNLSEL
-306 MEYTSALE
+306 KEYTSALE
-314 TPEITNAE
+314 TPEISDEE
-322 QSKLDELWENGFDIA
+322 QTKLDELWEHGFDVS
-337 EPQPQFREI
+337 EPEPEFREI

>member
-1 MMARVNEEVI
+1 
-11 NMKFR
+11 MKFR
-16 KMPRTDMV
+16 KLPRTDLE

-43 EESDKAA
+43 EDADKAA

-56 DQGINFFDTADAYGD
+56 EEGINFFDTADTYGD
-71 GYGEEILAKVLGHK
+71 GVGEEILATVLGHK
-85 RNELVF
+85 RNDIVI

-127 LKRLGTDYIDLYQ
+127 LRRLGTDYIDLYQ
-140 IHNPKLDALE
+140 AHNIKLADLE
-150 RDELFETLEQLQ
+150 KDELFETLEQLQ

-173 LGPDIGWFEEGE
+173 LGPDIGWYEEGE
-185 YSMRDRHVDS
+185 YAMRQRNIDS
-195 AQVIYSIM
+195 AQIIYSLL

-211 IRIAEETEV
+211 IKLAEENDV

-235 EFDDGLPVFDA
+235 EFDHGLPTFDP

-260 AMRKVARVRFLVQ
+260 AMRKVDRVRFLVQ
-273 DDSRTM
+273 EDTRTM

-300 TKISEL
+300 TNLAEL
-306 MEYTSALE
+306 AEYTSAVD
-314 TPEITNAE
+314 TPMLTDEE
-322 QSKLDELWENGFDIA
+322 QAMMDELWEHGFDIA
-337 EPQPQFREI
+337 EPEPQFREI

>member
-1 MMARVNEEVI
+1 
-11 NMKFR
+11 MKFR
-16 KMPRTDMV
+16 KLPRTDLV

-43 EESDKAA
+43 EDADKAA

-56 DQGINFFDTADAYGD
+56 EEGINFFDTADTYGD
-71 GYGEEILAKVLGHK
+71 GFGEEILATVLGHK
-85 RNELVF
+85 RNDIVI

-127 LKRLGTDYIDLYQ
+127 LRRLGTDYIDLYQ
-140 IHNPKLDALE
+140 AHNIKLADLE
-150 RDELFETLEQLQ
+150 HDELFETLEQLQ
-162 FEGKIRYYGVA
+162 FEGKIRHYGVA
-173 LGPDIGWFEEGE
+173 LGPDIGWVEEGE
-185 YSMRDRHVDS
+185 YTLTQRQVAS

-203 EQDPAKDL
+203 EQDPAKHFMRL
-211 IRIAEETEV
+211 AEENEV

-235 EFDDGLPVFDA
+235 EFDDGLPTFDA

-260 AMRKVARVRFLVQ
+260 AMKKVARVRFLVQ
-273 DDSRTM
+273 EDTRTM
-279 AQSAIQFVLKQPA
+279 AQSAIQFVLKQPS

-300 TKISEL
+300 TNLLEL
-306 MEYTSALE
+306 KEYTSALE
-314 TPEITNAE
+314 TPEISDEE
-322 QSKLDELWENGFDIA
+322 QAKLDELWEHGFDVS
-337 EPQPQFREI
+337 EPEPQFREI

>member
-1 MMARVNEEVI
+1 
-11 NMKFR
+11 MKFR
-16 KMPRTDMV
+16 KLPRTDLV

-43 EESDKAA
+43 EDADKAA

-56 DQGINFFDTADAYGD
+56 EEGINFFDTADTYGD
-71 GYGEEILAKVLGHK
+71 GFGEEILATVLGHK
-85 RNELVF
+85 RNDIVI

-127 LKRLGTDYIDLYQ
+127 LRRLGTDYIDLYQ
-140 IHNPKLDALE
+140 AHNIKLADLE

-162 FEGKIRYYGVA
+162 FEGKIRHYGVA
-173 LGPDIGWFEEGE
+173 LGPDIGWVEEGE
-185 YSMRDRHVDS
+185 YTLTQRQVAS

-203 EQDPAKDL
+203 EQDPAKHFMRL
-211 IRIAEETEV
+211 AEENEV

-227 HASNTLTG
+227 HASNTLTE
-235 EFDDGLPVFDA
+235 EFDDGLPTFDA

-260 AMRKVARVRFLVQ
+260 AMKKVARVRFLVQ
-273 DDSRTM
+273 EDTRTM
-279 AQSAIQFVLKQPA
+279 AQSAIQFVLKQPS

-300 TKISEL
+300 TNLLEL
-306 MEYTSALE
+306 KEYTSALE
-314 TPEITNAE
+314 TPEISDEE
-322 QSKLDELWENGFDIA
+322 QAKLDELWEHGFDVS
-337 EPQPQFREI
+337 EPEPQFREI

>member
-1 MMARVNEEVI
+1 
-11 NMKFR
+11 MKFR
-16 KMPRTDMV
+16 KLPRTDLV
-24 LSEVGFGVWTVATN
+24 LSEVGFGVWTVGTN

-43 EESDKAA
+43 EDADKAA

-56 DQGINFFDTADAYGD
+56 EEGINFFDTADTYGD
-71 GYGEEILAKVLGHK
+71 GFGEEILDTVLGHK
-85 RNELVF
+85 RNDIVI

-127 LKRLGTDYIDLYQ
+127 LRRLGTDYIDLYQ
-140 IHNPKLDALE
+140 AHNIKLADLE

-162 FEGKIRYYGVA
+162 FEGKIRHYGVA
-173 LGPDIGWFEEGE
+173 LGPDIGWVEEGE
-185 YSMRDRHVDS
+185 YTLTQRQVAS
-195 AQVIYSIM
+195 AQVIHSVM
-203 EQDPAKDL
+203 EQDPAKHFMRL
-211 IRIAEETEV
+211 AEENEI

-235 EFDDGLPVFDA
+235 EFDDGLPTFDA

-260 AMRKVARVRFLVQ
+260 AMKKVARVRFLVQ
-273 DDSRTM
+273 EDTRTM
-279 AQSAIQFVLKQPA
+279 AQSAIQFVLKQPS

-300 TKISEL
+300 TNLSEL
-306 MEYTSALE
+306 KENTSALE
-314 TPEITNAE
+314 TPEISDEE
-322 QSKLDELWENGFDIA
+322 QAKLDELWEHGFDIS
-337 EPQPQFREI
+337 EPEPQFREI

>member
-1 MMARVNEEVI
+1 
-11 NMKFR
+11 MKFR
-16 KMPRTDMV
+16 KLPRTDLV

-43 EESDKAA
+43 EDADKAA

-56 DQGINFFDTADAYGD
+56 EEGINFFDTADTYGD
-71 GYGEEILAKVLGHK
+71 GFGEEILATVLGHK
-85 RNELVF
+85 RNDIVI

-127 LKRLGTDYIDLYQ
+127 LRRLGTDYIDLYQ
-140 IHNPKLDALE
+140 AHNIKLADLE

-162 FEGKIRYYGVA
+162 FEGKIRHYGVA
-173 LGPDIGWFEEGE
+173 LGPDIGWVEEGE
-185 YSMRDRHVDS
+185 YTLTQRQVAS

-203 EQDPAKDL
+203 EQDPAKHFMTL
-211 IRIAEETEV
+211 AEENEV

-235 EFDDGLPVFDA
+235 EFDDGLPTFDA

-260 AMRKVARVRFLVQ
+260 AMKKVARVRFLVQ
-273 DDSRTM
+273 EDTRTM
-279 AQSAIQFVLKQPA
+279 AQSAIQFVLKQPS

-300 TKISEL
+300 TNLLEL
-306 MEYTSALE
+306 KEYTSALE
-314 TPEITNAE
+314 TPEISNEE
-322 QSKLDELWENGFDIA
+322 QAKLDELWEHGFDVS
-337 EPQPQFREI
+337 EPEPQFREI